1 MCGPKINPIA
11 SWEHKL
17 FLKSSFQ
24 EFRMSRNICGL
35 FLDFGNTAEMRNLL
49 FTSPTCAA
57 SDCPNVFV
65 ALWVHFFEAPLK
77 ANRLGYMD
85 DALQRHC
92 LLVFRLTRLT
102 QTHYNQPPIS
112 KWSQCCV
119 TENMLLLSLYFWS
132 VLPCGLQCI
141 YSSRAF
147 SSQLDLQ

>member
-85 DALQRHC
+85 DALQLSGIVCLCLGSPVSHRHTIINPQLANDHSAVSQRTCSC
-92 LLVFRLTRLT
+92 LV
-102 QTHYNQPPIS
+102 YIS
-112 KWSQCCV
+112 GQFYHVDYS
-119 TENMLLLSLYFWS
+119 F
-132 VLPCGLQCI
+132 I
-141 YSSRAF
+141 YIYIYI
-147 SSQLDLQ
+147 